1 MHYANYDDPGF
12 QPRIQNAVAS
22 FGLNKFVPETVILQQ
37 VKWLS
42 VKEKS
47 AEYQFIRL
55 AHRSLWDHT
64 FLKYLKVKRRSH
76 SQFNALW
83 YRV

>member
-1 MHYANYDDPGF
+1 MHYANYNDPRF
-12 QPRIQNAVAS
+12 EPPIQNAEAS
-22 FGLNKFVPETVILQQ
+22 FGLNKFVPETVILPQ

-55 AHRSLWDHT
+55 SHKSLWDHT
-64 FLKYLKVKRRSH
+64 FLKYLKIKGRSH
-76 SQFNALW
+76 SQFN
-83 YRV
+83 V